1 MDATT
6 ALDQLDTAINKRIT
20 QENNFIDR
28 MVLEF
33 KKIAKDMQHTAQADP
48 AVEDAIRPYIDRIN
62 AAANKLNVIEPLGTD
77 DQFTGAVNRVI
88 NDLEDPEPGTG
99 RPGYM
104 PPPEPVG
111 GWKSRR
117 TKKRKTKR
125 RKTFRR

>member
-20 QENNFIDR
+20 QENKFIDR

-33 KKIAKDMQHTAQADP
+33 QKIAKDMQHTAQADP
-48 AVEDAIRPYIDRIN
+48 AVEDAMRPYIDRIN

-88 NDLEDPEPGTG
+88 NDLDEPEDNPA
-99 RPGYM
+99 YM
-104 PPPEPVG
+104 NDDGSASVG
-111 GWKSRR
+111 GWKTRR